1 MLKKILL
8 AMAVA
13 LPMFASAQSTVKIGV
28 VDTNV
33 LIQAMPEATAA
44 QTKLADTSK
53 KYEDAYG
60 KLIEEYKRLAEEFQN
75 MKEDVLPAI
84 RENKARDL
92 ADKQNKIQQFEQQA
106 QEDLGKQQQELMAPI
121 MQKVKN
127 AIEAVGAEGKF
138 TVISEKPA
146 FIYMGEGAVDSTNDV
161 KNRLGIK

>member
-92 ADKQNKIQQFEQQA
+92 ADKQNKMQQA

-146 FIYMGEGAVDSTNDV
+146 FIYIGEGAVDITNDV
-161 KNRLGIK
+161 KNRLGLK

>member
-84 RENKARDL
+84 R
-92 ADKQNKIQQFEQQA
+92 DKQNKIQQFEQQA

-146 FIYMGEGAVDSTNDV
+146 FIYIGEGAVDITNDV
-161 KNRLGIK
+161 KNRLGLK

>member
-53 KYEDAYG
+53 KYEDAYAT
-60 KLIEEYKRLAEEFQN
+60 LPTSRTRSSSSSSRLRKTSASSSRN
-75 MKEDVLPAI
+75 SWLLSC
-84 RENKARDL
+84 RR
-92 ADKQNKIQQFEQQA
+92 
-106 QEDLGKQQQELMAPI
+106 
-121 MQKVKN
+121 
-127 AIEAVGAEGKF
+127 
-138 TVISEKPA
+138 
-146 FIYMGEGAVDSTNDV
+146 
-161 KNRLGIK
+161 